1 MIFDRSQHPTALP
14 RERNSTQGAACLVDG
29 CGGLLDIYVPAGP
42 LVPVP
47 GTTVIRCTRCGTV
60 ETAAMREAAFGD
72 TKPKYWQPP
81 RVEEKPARKC
91 AFEDCDVIVHHRAR
105 RYCSVACANRARYR
119 DADQRERTEAARQ
132 KANEARAAQFR
143 QRLLARAEQTDRELA
158 RARGE
163 VAA

>member
-1 MIFDRSQHPTALP
+1 MIFDRGQHP
-14 RERNSTQGAACLVDG
+14 RERNGTQGAACLVDG

-60 ETAAMREAAFGD
+60 ETAAMREAD
-72 TKPKYWQPP
+72 RCRCIVCNQKVPP
-81 RVEEKPARKC
+81 RERPGGSKK
-91 AFEDCDVIVHHRAR
+91 
-105 RYCSVACANRARYR
+105 RYCSAECR
-119 DADQRERTEAARQ
+119 
-132 KANEARAAQFR
+132 NEATRR
-143 QRLLARAEQTDRELA
+143 INQRRREEARIGKAKQLRRMYAERGEAMDRELA